1 MHSKS
6 NDNDKVEGDRMY
18 SISEIA
24 EKVDISA
31 HTLRYYEKEGII
43 DPVRNEIGIRQFDEH
58 HLQWLQ
64 FVKKLRETQMPVSQI
79 KEYTRLFLE
88 GEHTANA
95 RLRLLEDHQQFIRDQ
110 IETLLGT
117 DDMLSKKISIYKEL
131 MEKSMMK

>member
-1 MHSKS
+1 
-6 NDNDKVEGDRMY
+6 MY

-43 DPVRNEIGIRQFDEH
+43 DPIRNDSGVRQFDEK
-58 HLQWLQ
+58 HLHWLQ

-79 KEYTRLFLE
+79 KKYTRLFLE

-95 RLRLLEDHQQFIRDQ
+95 RLNLLEEHQQYIRDQ
-110 IETLLGT
+110 IETLLAT
-117 DDMLSKKISIYKEL
+117 DDMLTKKISTYKEL
-131 MEKSMMK
+131 MRESLVK

>member
-1 MHSKS
+1 
-6 NDNDKVEGDRMY
+6 MY

-43 DPVRNEIGIRQFDEH
+43 DPIRNDSGVRQFDEK

-79 KEYTRLFLE
+79 KEYTMLFLE

-95 RLRLLEDHQQFIRDQ
+95 RLNLLEEHQQYIRDQ
-110 IETLLGT
+110 IETLLAT
-117 DDMLSKKISIYKEL
+117 DDMLTKKISTYKEL
-131 MEKSMMK
+131 MRESLVK

>member
-1 MHSKS
+1 
-6 NDNDKVEGDRMY
+6 MY

-43 DPVRNEIGIRQFDEH
+43 KPVRNDSGVRQFDEK

-79 KEYTRLFLE
+79 KEYTRLFLK

-95 RLRLLEDHQQFIRDQ
+95 RLNLLEEHQQYIRDQ
-110 IETLLGT
+110 IETLLAT
-117 DDMLSKKISIYKEL
+117 DDMLTKKISTYKEL
-131 MEKSMMK
+131 MRESLVK

>member
-1 MHSKS
+1 
-6 NDNDKVEGDRMY
+6 MY

-43 DPVRNEIGIRQFDEH
+43 DPVRNESGVRQFDEKH
-58 HLQWLQ
+58 VQWLQ
-64 FVKKLRETQMPVSQI
+64 FIKKLRETQMPVSQI

-95 RLRLLEDHQQFIRDQ
+95 RLRLLEDHQQFIRGQ
-110 IETLLGT
+110 IETLLTT
-117 DDMLSKKISIYKEL
+117 DEMLSKKISTYKKL
-131 MEKSMMK
+131 MEKSLLK

>member
-1 MHSKS
+1 
-6 NDNDKVEGDRMY
+6 MY

-43 DPVRNEIGIRQFDEH
+43 DPVRNDSGVRQFDEK

-95 RLRLLEDHQQFIRDQ
+95 RLNLLEEHQQYIRDQ
-110 IETLLGT
+110 IETLLAT
-117 DDMLSKKISIYKEL
+117 DDMLTKKISTYKEL
-131 MEKSMMK
+131 MKKSLVK

>member
-1 MHSKS
+1 
-6 NDNDKVEGDRMY
+6 MY

-43 DPVRNEIGIRQFDEH
+43 DPVRNDSGVRQFDEK

-95 RLRLLEDHQQFIRDQ
+95 RLRLLEDHRQFIRDQ

-117 DDMLSKKISIYKEL
+117 DDMLSKKISTYKEL
-131 MEKSMMK
+131 MEKSLMK

>member
-1 MHSKS
+1 
-6 NDNDKVEGDRMY
+6 MY

-24 EKVDISA
+24 EMVDISA

-43 DPVRNEIGIRQFDEH
+43 DPVRNENGIRQFDEH

-88 GEHTANA
+88 GKHTANA

-117 DDMLSKKISIYKEL
+117 DDMLSKKISTYKEL

>member
-1 MHSKS
+1 
-6 NDNDKVEGDRMY
+6 MY

-43 DPVRNEIGIRQFDEH
+43 DPIRNDQGIRQFDEQ
-58 HLQWLQ
+58 HLKWLQ

-110 IETLLGT
+110 IETLLAT
-117 DDMLSKKISIYKEL
+117 DEMLTRKISTYKEL
-131 MEKSMMK
+131 MEKSLMK

>member
-1 MHSKS
+1 
-6 NDNDKVEGDRMY
+6 MY

-24 EKVDISA
+24 EMVDISA

-43 DPVRNEIGIRQFDEH
+43 DPIRNDHGARQFTEQ
-58 HLQWLQ
+58 HLKWLQ

-95 RLRLLEDHQQFIRDQ
+95 RLKLLEDHQQFIRDQ
-110 IETLLGT
+110 IETLLAT
-117 DDMLSKKISIYKEL
+117 DDMLTKKISTYKER
-131 MEKSMMK
+131 MEKSLM

>member
-1 MHSKS
+1 
-6 NDNDKVEGDRMY
+6 MY

-43 DPVRNEIGIRQFDEH
+43 DPVRNENGIRQFDEH

>member
-1 MHSKS
+1 
-6 NDNDKVEGDRMY
+6 MY

-24 EKVDISA
+24 KKVDISA

-43 DPVRNEIGIRQFDEH
+43 DPIRNDHGVRQFDEQ
-58 HLQWLQ
+58 HLKWLQ

-95 RLRLLEDHQQFIRDQ
+95 RLRLLEDHRQFIRDQ

-117 DDMLSKKISIYKEL
+117 DDMLSKKISTYKEL
-131 MEKSMMK
+131 MEKSLMK

>member
-1 MHSKS
+1 M
-6 NDNDKVEGDRMY
+6 
-18 SISEIA
+18 
-24 EKVDISA
+24 VDISA

-43 DPVRNEIGIRQFDEH
+43 DPVRNENGIRQFDEH

-88 GEHTANA
+88 GKHTANA

-117 DDMLSKKISIYKEL
+117 DDMLSKKISTYKEL

>member
-1 MHSKS
+1 
-6 NDNDKVEGDRMY
+6 MY

-43 DPVRNEIGIRQFDEH
+43 NPLRNDSGVRQFDEQ
-58 HLQWLQ
+58 HLLWLQ

-79 KEYTRLFLE
+79 KEYTRLFIE

-95 RLRLLEDHQQFIRDQ
+95 RLNLLEEHQQFIRDQ
-110 IETLLGT
+110 IDTLLAT
-117 DDMLSKKISIYKEL
+117 DDMLTKKISTYKEL
-131 MEKSMMK
+131 MEKSLIK

>member
-1 MHSKS
+1 
-6 NDNDKVEGDRMY
+6 MY

-43 DPVRNEIGIRQFDEH
+43 NPLRNNSGVRQFDEKQ
-58 HLQWLQ
+58 LLWLQ

-79 KEYTRLFLE
+79 KEYTRLFIE

-95 RLRLLEDHQQFIRDQ
+95 RLNLLEEHQQFIRDQ
-110 IETLLGT
+110 IETLLAT
-117 DDMLSKKISIYKEL
+117 DHMLTKKISTYKEL
-131 MEKSMMK
+131 MEKSLIK